1 MHGFKPWIK
10 PCSPPLRFMRL
21 IIPAALIPTLF
32 ITAGAKQ
39 KPCQSRIDLVQTNI
53 DIFKDIIAEVVT
65 TQNILLF

>member
-1 MHGFKPWIK
+1 
-10 PCSPPLRFMRL
+10 MRL